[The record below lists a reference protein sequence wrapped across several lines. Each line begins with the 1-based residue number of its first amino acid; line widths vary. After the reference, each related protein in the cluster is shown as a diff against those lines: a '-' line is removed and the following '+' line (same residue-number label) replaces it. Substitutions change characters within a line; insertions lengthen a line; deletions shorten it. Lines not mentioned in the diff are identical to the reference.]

1 MKKLKEYLNKMLDTI
16 DLFIVNLMLWSYD
29 NLIHLFG
36 FLGVLFSSIGVLV
49 MFYGDFTLATF
60 ILSLAFGSLLLDILI
75 KEKD

>member
-1 MKKLKEYLNKMLDTI
+1 
-16 DLFIVNLMLWSYD
+16 MLWSYD